1 MAAPV
6 LPAPATFQMAEHD
19 TTANYG
25 GSEPPEPTGM
35 RNRPATGAR
44 LVDQTT
50 SLPTSF
56 GGGQEATDF
65 LGLSQDLATPD
76 AGAPSSALGA
86 GAGLMPTTA
95 TSSTFSAEPEG
106 SASWLLSEQ
115 GETAPAEETEIVED
129 SEEELEA
136 VGAGERPASSGSKRI
151 LSVAVALLLIGAAV
165 TVAMRFSRQE
175 APTTPPVAANPNPP
189 KHAPAGD
196 GSELASNPDHP
207 NGGRQTILP
216 DGTTVPVATS
226 TAPTPTPNP
235 EPVATT
241 ESIPEPV
248 ASTPVA
254 ASTSAA
260 PARIAERRLSQWMA
274 RHGWSAPS
282 EDGKGALFGA
292 PTTPAGWPKTEA
304 FAFASNARNGMPSG
318 DSIVSA
324 DQPST
329 AVETVPLVLTEGGAR
344 DPKNPLTPF
353 EPNGGAAGPRKGP
366 GELRFATQEDL
377 ASVWSTAAIPM
388 DAIDGSDR
396 IVTPEVGMVRVV
408 LTSGQI
414 FDGRL
419 YAVGQGQVWLETDF
433 GRLALA
439 GKRVRAIDAIV
450 LEKQAKDVEALPRMR
465 VRTPGG
471 LFFGKVLARDDVHVT
486 LLLDSG
492 GRITLESNDVEPA
505 PLGDTRVVGPVRP

>member
-1 MAAPV
+1 
-6 LPAPATFQMAEHD
+6 MAEHD
-19 TTANYG
+19 TTANTG
-25 GSEPPEPTGM
+25 GTDSPDPTTV

-44 LVDQTT
+44 VVDHTT

-65 LGLSQDLATPD
+65 LGLSQDIAAPD
-76 AGAPSSALGA
+76 AGSSSSSLGA

-106 SASWLLSEQ
+106 SASWLLSER
-115 GETAPAEETEIVED
+115 GATAPAEETGSIEETEED
-129 SEEELEA
+129 GEFES

-151 LSVAVALLLIGAAV
+151 LSVAVAVLLIGAAV

-175 APTTPPVAANPNPP
+175 TPPPVTATVQNPPP

-196 GSELASNPDHP
+196 GSELAPNPDHTG
-207 NGGRQTILP
+207 GGRQTILP
-216 DGTTVPVATS
+216 DGTTVPVAKS
-226 TAPTPTPNP
+226 TPPVAT

-241 ESIPEPV
+241 EPAPEPV
-248 ASTPVA
+248 PPTPV
-254 ASTSAA
+254 STSSA
-260 PARIAERRLSQWMA
+260 PARIAEGRLSKWMS

-282 EDGKGALFGA
+282 TDGAGALFGA

-304 FAFASNARNGMPSG
+304 FAFASNPRNGTPSV
-318 DSIVSA
+318 DSI
-324 DQPST
+324 ST
-329 AVETVPLVLTEGGAR
+329 ADLPPTSGETVPLVLTQGGAR

-353 EPNGGAAGPRKGP
+353 EPNGGSSGPKSKGP

-377 ASVWSTAAIPM
+377 ANLWGAAAIPM
-388 DAIDGSDR
+388 DAIDGPER
-396 IVTPEVGMVRVV
+396 MVTPAVGMVRVV

-433 GRLALA
+433 GRLSLP
-439 GKRVRAIDAIV
+439 GSRVRTIDVVV
-450 LEKQAKDVEALPRMR
+450 LEKQAKAVEALPRMR

-505 PLGDTRVVGPVRP
+505 PLGDIRVVGPVKP

>member
-1 MAAPV
+1 
-6 LPAPATFQMAEHD
+6 MAEHD

-25 GSEPPEPTGM
+25 GAESPEPTGIG
-35 RNRPATGAR
+35 NRPATGAR
-44 LVDQTT
+44 LVDHTT

-65 LGLSQDLATPD
+65 LGLSQDLVTPD
-76 AGAPSSALGA
+76 AGATSSAVGA

-106 SASWLLSEQ
+106 GASWLLSERGESAPTEEMQ
-115 GETAPAEETEIVED
+115 GGD
-129 SEEELEA
+129 GSEEELEA
-136 VGAGERPASSGSKRI
+136 VGAGEQPTSSGSKRI
-151 LSVAVALLLIGAAV
+151 LSVAVAVLLIGAAV
-165 TVAMRFSRQE
+165 TVAMRFSRKE
-175 APTTPPVAANPNPP
+175 TPPAPQVAVNPNPST

-196 GSELASNPDHP
+196 GSELASNPDHS

-216 DGTTVPVATS
+216 DGTMVPVAT
-226 TAPTPTPNP
+226 TQPVVPTPTS

-241 ESIPEPV
+241 EPAPPEPAPPV
-248 ASTPVA
+248 ASA
-254 ASTSAA
+254 TSAA
-260 PARIAERRLSQWMA
+260 PARIGERRLSQWMA
-274 RHGWSAPS
+274 RHGWSAPTEEGS
-282 EDGKGALFGA
+282 GALFGA
-292 PTTPAGWPKTEA
+292 PTTPAGWPKAEA
-304 FAFASNARNGMPSG
+304 FAFASNARNGMPSA
-318 DSIVSA
+318 DSVATA
-324 DQPST
+324 DEPST

-353 EPNGGAAGPRKGP
+353 EPNGGATGPRKGP

-377 ASVWSTAAIPM
+377 ASIWSAAAIPM
-388 DAIDGSDR
+388 DAIDGTER

-439 GKRVRAIDAIV
+439 GKRVRAIDAVV
-450 LEKQAKDVEALPRMR
+450 LEKQAKAVEALPRMR

-486 LLLDSG
+486 VLLDSG

-505 PLGDTRVVGPVRP
+505 PLGDTRVVGPVKP

>member
-1 MAAPV
+1 MV
-6 LPAPATFQMAEHD
+6 EHD

-25 GSEPPEPTGM
+25 GAESPEPTGI

-44 LVDQTT
+44 LVDHTT

-65 LGLSQDLATPD
+65 LGLSQDLVTPE
-76 AGAPSSALGA
+76 AGASSTALGA

-95 TSSTFSAEPEG
+95 TSGTFSAEPEG
-106 SASWLLSEQ
+106 SASWLLSER
-115 GETAPAEETEIVED
+115 GGTAGAEETEIAEEG
-129 SEEELEA
+129 EEELES
-136 VGAGERPASSGSKRI
+136 VGAGERPASSGSRRI
-151 LSVAVALLLIGAAV
+151 LSAAVAVLLIGAAV

-175 APTTPPVAANPNPP
+175 PGTPPSTAATANPPP
-189 KHAPAGD
+189 KHTPAGD
-196 GSELASNPDHP
+196 PSELASNPDHP
-207 NGGRQTILP
+207 AGGRQTILP

-226 TAPTPTPNP
+226 TPPPTPAP
-235 EPVATT
+235 EPAATT
-241 ESIPEPV
+241 EPIATEPV
-248 ASTPVA
+248 SSTTA
-254 ASTSAA
+254 AATSSA

-282 EDGKGALFGA
+282 EDRSGTLFGA
-292 PTTPAGWPKTEA
+292 PTTPAGWPKAEA
-304 FAFASNARNGMPSG
+304 FAFASNARNGMPSAG
-318 DSIVSA
+318 SISTA
-324 DQPST
+324 DEPST
-329 AVETVPLVLTEGGAR
+329 GVETVPLVLTEGGSR

-353 EPNGGAAGPRKGP
+353 EPNAGAAGSRSKGP

-377 ASVWSTAAIPM
+377 AGLWSAAAIPM
-388 DAIDGSDR
+388 DAIDGTER
-396 IVTPEVGMVRVV
+396 IVTPGVGMVRVV

-419 YAVGQGQVWLETDF
+419 YAVGQGQVWVETDF

-439 GKRVRAIDAIV
+439 GKNVRSIDAVV

-471 LFFGKVLARDDVHVT
+471 LFFGKVLARDDLHVT

-505 PLGDTRVVGPVRP
+505 PLGDIRVVGPVKP